1 MYGLLFFGSTT
12 AFTEWFDKANGLNDV
27 IIDFKGSRSNDIS
40 AIACVNTLSKRY
52 LKLGRPLHLRHLSDD
67 CR

>member
-27 IIDFKGSRSNDIS
+27 IIDFKGSRSNDRS
-40 AIACVNTLSKRY
+40 AIGVLTTY
-52 LKLGRPLHLRHLSDD
+52 LNAI
-67 CR
+67 